1 MDNST
6 INAYNQDAQN
16 IAKLHAKLIP
26 HRLYELIDRYFIK
39 GKASADIGCG
49 IGRDTNWLNQ
59 QGFPCIGIDASNEM
73 LIQANILYP
82 KEKFIYDSLP
92 ELNSTSNENFQ
103 NILCSAVL
111 MHLPKTDLY
120 PACQTLLRLLKQNGR
135 LIISFRD
142 TNELNYREKGKLYE
156 PINMDKFLKFFKNQK
171 SEILFNESEIE
182 IKRNLTWHNIVI
194 KK

>member
-16 IAKLHAKLIP
+16 IADLHSKLIP
-26 HRLYELIDRYFIK
+26 YRLYELIDQYFIK

-49 IGRDTNWLNQ
+49 IGRDTSWLSQ
-59 QGFPCIGIDASNEM
+59 QGYPCIGIDASNEM
-73 LIQANILYP
+73 LRQANTLYP
-82 KEKFIYDSLP
+82 QEKFIHDYLP
-92 ELNSTSNENFQ
+92 ELNSISSENFQ

-111 MHLPKTDLY
+111 MHLPKTDIY
-120 PACQTLLRLLKQNGR
+120 PACQNLLRLLKQNGR
-135 LIISFRD
+135 LIMSFRG

-156 PINMDKFLKFFKNQK
+156 PINIDEFSKFFQDQK
-171 SEILFNESEIE
+171 SEILLNESEIE

-194 KK
+194 RK